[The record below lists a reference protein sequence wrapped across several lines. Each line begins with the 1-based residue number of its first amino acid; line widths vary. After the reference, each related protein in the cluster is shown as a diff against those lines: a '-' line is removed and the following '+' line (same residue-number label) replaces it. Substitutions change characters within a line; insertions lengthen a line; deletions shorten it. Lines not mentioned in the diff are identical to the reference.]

1 MIELI
6 VEHIIEDIGFW
17 FMSAIAIVSNI
28 LLHYQKKTYKRL
40 AEMRKANLKDL
51 LSTEMEY
58 NKVICVVTG
67 FVKSHNEWHDR
78 KIKFYYDQ
86 DGWHC
91 CYADEMPQGNIA
103 PDQEEITPQNENNGQ
118 LPTSK
123 GMSL

>member
-6 VEHIIEDIGFW
+6 VGHIIEDIGFW

-28 LLHYQKKTYKRL
+28 LLHYQKKAYKRL

-91 CYADEMPQGNIA
+91 CYDDEMPQGDTFI
-103 PDQEEITPQNENNGQ
+103 DQEEITPLNKKDDENQ
-118 LPTSK
+118 QSI
-123 GMSL
+123 

>member
-1 MIELI
+1 MIEFIVLI
-6 VEHIIEDIGFW
+6 IGHIIDDISFW
-17 FMSAIAIVSNI
+17 LMFAIAILNCV
-28 LLHYQKKTYKRL
+28 LLHYQKKAYRRL
-40 AEMRKANLKDL
+40 DEMHTTTLKDL

-91 CYADEMPQGNIA
+91 CYDDEMPQGDTFT
-103 PDQEEITPQNENNGQ
+103 DQEEITQQNEKDNENQ
-118 LPTSK
+118 QSI
-123 GMSL
+123 

>member
-1 MIELI
+1 MIEFI
-6 VEHIIEDIGFW
+6 GNNIRDISYWLMFLAMVG
-17 FMSAIAIVSNI
+17 AYI
-28 LLHYQKKTYKRL
+28 LLHYQKKSYRRL
-40 AEMRKANLKDL
+40 DEIHTANLKDL

-67 FVKSHNEWHDR
+67 FVKSHNSWHDR

-103 PDQEEITPQNENNGQ
+103 PDQEEIIPQNKNNNENQ
-118 LPTSK
+118 QSI
-123 GMSL
+123 

>member
-6 VEHIIEDIGFW
+6 VLIIGHIIEDIGFW
-17 FMSAIAIVSNI
+17 VMSAFAILNCA
-28 LLHYQKKTYKRL
+28 LLHYQKKAYRRL
-40 AEMRKANLKDL
+40 AEMHTAALKDL

-86 DGWHC
+86 DDWHF
-91 CYADEMPQGNIA
+91 CYDDEMPQGDTFT
-103 PDQEEITPQNENNGQ
+103 DQEEITPQNENKDENQ
-118 LPTSK
+118 QSI
-123 GMSL
+123 

>member
-6 VEHIIEDIGFW
+6 VGHIIEDIGFW
-17 FMSAIAIVSNI
+17 VMSAIAILNCV
-28 LLHYQKKTYKRL
+28 LLHYQKKAYRRL
-40 AEMRKANLKDL
+40 DEMHTTTLKDL

-91 CYADEMPQGNIA
+91 CYDDEMPQG
-103 PDQEEITPQNENNGQ
+103 DTFTTEEEITQQNEKDNENQ
-118 LPTSK
+118 QSI
-123 GMSL
+123 